1 MKRENKRYFLNWEDL
16 HTGIIYNNNESREW
30 EGRLINTI
38 AALFLLV
45 ICVGGVILWMMG
57 IL

>member
-1 MKRENKRYFLNWEDL
+1 MEREKKRHFLNWKDL

-38 AALFLLV
+38 VALFLLV
-45 ICVGGVILWMMG
+45 VCVGGVILWIMG
-57 IL
+57 VL